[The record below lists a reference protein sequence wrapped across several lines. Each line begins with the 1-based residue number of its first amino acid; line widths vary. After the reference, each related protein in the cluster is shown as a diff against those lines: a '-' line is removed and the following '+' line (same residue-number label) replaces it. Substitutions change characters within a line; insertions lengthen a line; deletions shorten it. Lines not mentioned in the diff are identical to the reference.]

1 MGQVSENALQQSV
14 KLAQQAAAQMQRAAS
29 LAENAAQLWQ
39 RALALTSQ
47 EELAQTQAA
56 VPMPTA
62 GSKRPGKQHF
72 RPEMTRLIESARQVE
87 RQAPSDGV
95 TEGATSAPPEHVW
108 EEGDNWWKPRQQ
120 TEAAEV

>member
-1 MGQVSENALQQSV
+1 MEQVSENALQQAV
-14 KLAQQAAAQMQRAAS
+14 ELAQQAGAQMKRAAR

-56 VPMPTA
+56 VPMPAA
-62 GSKRPGKQHF
+62 GPKRPRKQHF
-72 RPEMTRLIESARQVE
+72 RPEMTRLIEGARQIE
-87 RQAPSDGV
+87 RQTPSDGV
-95 TEGATSAPPEHVW
+95 TEGATSAQLEYGW

-120 TEAAEV
+120 AEAAEA